1 MLKKKLNKI
10 LNNRYFDYITI
21 INLEHNVFGLSPN
34 FKSLRIYSKNINT
47 AWDKLLSDKKFI
59 EIGKGGEHER
69 HFISDLILYHSK
81 MLKNGIYYSHNFIN
95 SLYVP
100 RDLQDKAFN
109 KKTHG
114 FAIADTPAKNAK
126 AIRREISFANDT
138 LMGFVIL
145 RLRLEEMILNYYFLF
160 KAKNF
165 IKEKKWS
172 ELYLLLIKINYSNF
186 QDDISIKLKTG
197 DRKFRKFLKFLLKD
211 GKKLHVVEMM
221 KYVAKQQD
229 LNLRINSYDTIIG
242 SEMSEDHDARSEAT
256 KDYLKLPI
264 SLKEYIENIK
274 KSDKKNFN
282 LKEIPKIYGELSDRL
297 HPNNLFL
304 RNILTSDAKGIKRT
318 LIISDHI
325 KFMRKI
331 SEFLAYHYRT
341 LYNET
346 EEIIKH
352 FVDIYVEEKPGKEI
366 LTGFRQSVENKIMK
380 NCKIKLKDAPE

>member
-1 MLKKKLNKI
+1 MLKKKLYKI
-10 LNNRYFDYITI
+10 LRNRYLDYITI

-34 FKSLRIYSKNINT
+34 FKSLSKYAKNINSGM
-47 AWDKLLSDKKFI
+47 DKLLSNKKFI
-59 EIGKGGEHER
+59 EIGKKGEHER
-69 HFISDLILYHSK
+69 HFISELIIYNAK
-81 MLKNGIYYSHNFIN
+81 MLKNGLYYSHNFIN

-100 RDLQDKAFN
+100 IDLQDKAFN

-145 RLRLEEMILNYYFLF
+145 RLRLEEMILNYYCLF

-197 DRKFRKFLKFLLKD
+197 DRKFRKILKFLLKD

-221 KYVAKQQD
+221 KYVAKQK
-229 LNLRINSYDTIIG
+229 
-242 SEMSEDHDARSEAT
+242 EMSEDYDTRWEAA
-256 KDYLKLPI
+256 KGYLKLPI
-264 SLKEYIENIK
+264 SIKEYMENIK

-331 SEFLAYHYRT
+331 SEFLTYHYRI
-341 LYNET
+341 LYNEN
-346 EEIIKH
+346 EEMIKH
-352 FVDIYVEEKPGKEI
+352 FTDIYVEEKPGKEI